1 MTAAE
6 EIMAFF
12 QRSSQERQEFEQRTI
27 DMIEDLRRGNAER
40 RLQDKKDLDA
50 EYRNY
55 IVPV

>member
-12 QRSSQERQEFEQRTI
+12 QRSSQERQEFEQRTL

>member
-12 QRSSQERQEFEQRTI
+12 QRSSQERQEFEQRTL
-27 DMIEDLRRGNAER
+27 DMIEELRRGNAER

>member
-1 MTAAE
+1 MTSAE

-12 QRSSQERQEFEQRTI
+12 QRSSQERQEFEQRTL